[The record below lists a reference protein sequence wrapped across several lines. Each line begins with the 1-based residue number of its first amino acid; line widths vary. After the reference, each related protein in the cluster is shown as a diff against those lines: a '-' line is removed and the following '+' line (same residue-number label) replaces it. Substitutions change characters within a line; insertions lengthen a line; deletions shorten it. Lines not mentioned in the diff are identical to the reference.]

1 MWEIVSTH
9 VKGTITVE
17 GTNANN
23 QRNKVLTFKNNAASR
38 SCTSN
43 INNTFIDNTEDL
55 DFVMSNA

>member
-1 MWEIVSTH
+1 M
-9 VKGTITVE
+9 VE